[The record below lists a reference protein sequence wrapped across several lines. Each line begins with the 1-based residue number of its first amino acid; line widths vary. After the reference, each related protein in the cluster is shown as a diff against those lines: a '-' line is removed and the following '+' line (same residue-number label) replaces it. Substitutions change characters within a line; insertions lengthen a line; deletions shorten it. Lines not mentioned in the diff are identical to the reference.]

1 MITQK
6 SFLTFPHK
14 QQFRFEL
21 NQKIAFCFNCSSG
34 IITDRNGNE
43 ISTIKPLK
51 YHIPLETSLPIFIL
65 LSDNHTPY
73 TYLNKSEYIKIRKQI
88 IKDMKC
94 FCNKY
99 KLNIKTFFLA
109 LDYLDRICSRMLGFD
124 LDALKQIYQICIVLA
139 CKLIESQS
147 KVFEIK
153 KLAKIIS
160 SNYAK
165 DELYLLNLL
174 NYDLKVF
181 TCYDVLIDIL
191 HCGFLFNDEDF
202 SIGKMHSIYGEIENI
217 LYLFSESKYY
227 IDMTHKEVAMAIIG
241 FVREM
246 LGLSSFSKNIQY
258 VFMHEYVDIHN
269 YVNCLNKLRKCFKL
283 KVENKNKRK
292 NSYSDS
298 TADSNS
304 DINSDNAP
312 EKISEN
318 NANFGNSFFNNSKK
332 KDN

>member
-6 SFLTFPHK
+6 SFLNFPHK
-14 QQFRFEL
+14 KQFRFEIT
-21 NQKIAFCFNCSSG
+21 QKISFCFNCSSG
-34 IITDRNGNE
+34 IITDRCGKE

-51 YHIPLETSLPIFIL
+51 YHIPQETSLPIFLL
-65 LSDNHTPY
+65 LSDNHNPY
-73 TYLNKSEYIKIRKQI
+73 SFLNKSEYIKIRKQI
-88 IKDMKC
+88 VKDFKS

-99 KLNIKTFFLA
+99 KINKKTFFLA
-109 LDYLDRICSRMLGFD
+109 LDYFDRICSRMLGFD
-124 LDALKQIYQICIVLA
+124 LEALKQIYQICIILA
-139 CKLIESQS
+139 CKLIDNQS

-153 KLAKIIS
+153 KLAGLIS

-165 DELYLLNLL
+165 DELYLLTLL

-181 TCYDVLIDIL
+181 TSYDILIDIL
-191 HCGFLFNDEDF
+191 NCGFLFNDEEF
-202 SIGKMHSIYGEIENI
+202 SVGKMSSIYGEIENI

-227 IDMTHKEVAMAIIG
+227 IDMTHKEIAMAIIG
-241 FVREM
+241 FIREM
-246 LGLSSFSKNIQY
+246 LGVVSFSKNIQNI
-258 VFMHEYVDIHN
+258 FMHEYVDIHN

-298 TADSNS
+298 TEDTNS
-304 DINSDNAP
+304 DINSDNTS
-312 EKISEN
+312 EKLSERN
-318 NANFGNSFFNNSKK
+318 DNSGICNFNNRKE